1 MYNEPNIGFWRP
13 KPDVKQ
19 YVKLALAVGKALREA
34 EPEEVYIGPATSTIN
49 FKFLEECFK
58 SGLLEYWKAVSV
70 HPYRQT
76 GPETAVPEYARLRKM
91 IAQYAPHG
99 KTIPIISGEWGYS
112 SAWKDFDEAR
122 QGRMLARELLVN
134 LTEAVPVSIWYDWHD
149 DGPDPKEP
157 EHHFG
162 TVLAAYHGGRDPAYD
177 PKPAYRAMKTL
188 AAELGAF
195 SFAKRVPLTKAEDY
209 VLAFVRGNETRWAV
223 WTTSASPQVVSIP
236 VEPGRYR
243 VTGHVGEP
251 LPAIVTEG
259 KMLEITLT
267 DAPKYLAREK

>member
-1 MYNEPNIGFWRP
+1 MG
-13 KPDVKQ
+13 DVQ
-19 YVKLALAVGKALREA
+19 RAEHRVLAAQARCEAVRQACPGSRQGAPRGGA
-34 EPEEVYIGPATSTIN
+34 GRIYIGPATLQID

-76 GPETAVPEYARLRKM
+76 GPETAVPEYAE
-91 IAQYAPHG
+91 IAEDDRPVRPHG

-188 AAELGAF
+188 AAELGVF
-195 SFAKRVPLTKAEDY
+195 SFAKRPSLY
-209 VLAFVRGNETRWAV
+209 
-223 WTTSASPQVVSIP
+223 
-236 VEPGRYR
+236 
-243 VTGHVGEP
+243 
-251 LPAIVTEG
+251 
-259 KMLEITLT
+259 
-267 DAPKYLAREK
+267 